1 MSFHEIWDEAFTGL
15 EAAIVL
21 IAFIIVAAVF
31 SYVVLGAGFFTSQTA
46 QATVHTAV
54 GQTSSVLEVSG
65 VYGIKDATNNYL
77 DYVNVTF
84 GGGGGVPGSDTVVSY
99 DDNNGGRIGNLTYGD
114 CPTNQAN
121 SPTWCIAND
130 SGANVVMVG
139 VPNTATPNTQFNLNF
154 QPSTGVA
161 VPITATIP
169 GALTPVVAL
178 N

>member
-1 MSFHEIWDEAFTGL
+1 MSFHEMLEEAFTGL

-21 IAFIIVAAVF
+21 IAFIVVAAVF

-54 GQTSSVLEVSG
+54 GQASSVLEVSG
-65 VYGIKDATNNYL
+65 VYGIRDATNNNL

-84 GGGGGVPGSDTVVSY
+84 GSGGVPGSDTVISY

-139 VPNTATPNTQFNLNF
+139 VPSTATPNTKFNINF

-161 VPITATIP
+161 VPITGTVP
-169 GALTPVVAL
+169 GSLTPVVVL
-178 N
+178 D